1 MKGAQRLSKALRNP
15 LGCVLS
21 FQVENYLLPSKEVA
35 VKFLDH
41 LKEIQNATKRGGGL
55 PHM

>member
-21 FQVENYLLPSKEVA
+21 FQIENYLLPSKEVA